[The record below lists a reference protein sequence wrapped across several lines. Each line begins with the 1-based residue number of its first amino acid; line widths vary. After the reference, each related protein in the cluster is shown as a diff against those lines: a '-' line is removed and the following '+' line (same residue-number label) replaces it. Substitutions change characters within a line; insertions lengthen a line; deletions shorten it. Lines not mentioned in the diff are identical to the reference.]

1 MEVGA
6 LGELGEVAK
15 VGVEVHLSNGV
26 SAAGDA
32 AGDGEGTGTTLV
44 DVDLHEVLHAS
55 LAGLVGE
62 LDGEVHLVGGGGKLV
77 GGLAEVGGHL
87 GVLERAIGGL
97 GVAAEVLDAVVEAGA
112 EGDGGR
118 GAGLDGNTLEN
129 LVGKGAEGVLDT
141 GSSDDVG
148 GGSDDAISAPDAAI
162 GVVVDH
168 EELLAGAGRGGEGGV
183 VGVAD
188 LDDLLHHGGLD
199 GGERVIA
206 VGGDAVRAVGAVVAK
221 VALAALDLA
230 GVPKLVE
237 VAVGDVSVGVASGDV
252 AGGETARAEVGVV
265 NGRPAGELQAAVDPG
280 GEGRGGAG
288 AGGGNTPGLGEHD
301 AGNAGAEGGT
311 GSVGGVVLDGD
322 VAAGVGADDLDGEPA
337 VFVVAITAG
346 VEVRAGVVGEGV
358 GGTDGTSTDVKSR
371 GAGNSVGGGSMD
383 GDRVGGGRLAG
394 KVVCVVSKIIGF
406 SAAAC
411 GVGHTVTILDKVV
424 EGGGDSHLGR
434 GIGEGGEVEVATGS
448 GSHLNREA
456 ANLAAGDLAGV
467 GAVVAGAGGPPV
479 GAGLVLE
486 PVARAVAPVLVV
498 AGELLDVLAGTVAG
512 AGVGAG
518 GTAAA
523 LALVA
528 VEALALAGLA
538 VADALVAALGVV
550 VSLVGAVGGVSPSEG
565 EGAGA
570 KGAVGALEVLVARAL
585 VVGAAHTVA
594 GAGVGAGG

>member
-1 MEVGA
+1 MLAAVRRATTAARRTKALLNEGLLLLAGETTEAIEALACAIAVIKTTVGA

-15 VGVEVHLSNGV
+15 VRVVVHLGDGPSR
-26 SAAGDA
+26 AGASDA
-32 AGDGEGTGTTLV
+32 ARDGERTGTTLV

-118 GAGLDGNTLEN
+118 GAGLDGNTLED

-168 EELLAGAGRGGEGGV
+168 EELLAGAGIGGEGGV

-265 NGRPAGELQAAVDPG
+265 NGRPAGELQAAVDPC

-288 AGGGNTPGLGEHD
+288 ASGGNTPGLGEHD
-301 AGNAGAEGGT
+301 AGKGGTPGDVVDGDGAENAGTEGGT
-311 GSVGGVVLDGD
+311 GSVGGAVLDGD

-337 VFVVAITAG
+337 VLVVAITAG

-358 GGTDGTSTDVKSR
+358 VGTGGTSTEVKSR

-383 GDRVGGGRLAG
+383 GDRIGGGRLAG
-394 KVVCVVSKIIGF
+394 KVVCVVSKGSGF
-406 SAAAC
+406 RAGAFT
-411 GVGHTVTILDKVV
+411 VGHTVTIHDKVV
-424 EGGGDSHLGR
+424 EGGGDSHPGG

-448 GSHLNREA
+448 GSHRNGEA

-467 GAVVAGAGGPPV
+467 GAVVAGA
-479 GAGLVLE
+479 
-486 PVARAVAPVLVV
+486 
-498 AGELLDVLAGTVAG
+498 
-512 AGVGAG
+512 
-518 GTAAA
+518 
-523 LALVA
+523 
-528 VEALALAGLA
+528 
-538 VADALVAALGVV
+538 
-550 VSLVGAVGGVSPSEG
+550 
-565 EGAGA
+565 
-570 KGAVGALEVLVARAL
+570 
-585 VVGAAHTVA
+585 
-594 GAGVGAGG
+594 

>member
-1 MEVGA
+1 MANDGHLDERLLLLAGETTEAIEALASAIAVIETAVGA

-32 AGDGEGTGTTLV
+32 AGDGEGTRTTLV

-97 GVAAEVLDAVVEAGA
+97 RVAAEVLDAVVEAGA
-112 EGDGGR
+112 EGI
-118 GAGLDGNTLEN
+118 
-129 LVGKGAEGVLDT
+129 LDT
-141 GSSDDVG
+141 GSSDDIG
-148 GGSDDAISAPDAAI
+148 GGSDDTISAPDAAI

-168 EELLAGAGRGGEGGV
+168 EELLAGAGIGGEGGV

-288 AGGGNTPGLGEHD
+288 AGGGNTLGLGEHD
-301 AGNAGAEGGT
+301 AGKGGTPGDVVDGDGAENAGAEGGT
-311 GSVGGVVLDGD
+311 GSVGGAVLDGD

-337 VFVVAITAG
+337 VLVVAITAG

-358 GGTDGTSTDVKSR
+358 GGT
-371 GAGNSVGGGSMD
+371 
-383 GDRVGGGRLAG
+383 
-394 KVVCVVSKIIGF
+394 
-406 SAAAC
+406 
-411 GVGHTVTILDKVV
+411 
-424 EGGGDSHLGR
+424 
-434 GIGEGGEVEVATGS
+434 
-448 GSHLNREA
+448 
-456 ANLAAGDLAGV
+456 
-467 GAVVAGAGGPPV
+467 
-479 GAGLVLE
+479 
-486 PVARAVAPVLVV
+486 
-498 AGELLDVLAGTVAG
+498 
-512 AGVGAG
+512 
-518 GTAAA
+518 
-523 LALVA
+523 
-528 VEALALAGLA
+528 
-538 VADALVAALGVV
+538 
-550 VSLVGAVGGVSPSEG
+550 
-565 EGAGA
+565 
-570 KGAVGALEVLVARAL
+570 
-585 VVGAAHTVA
+585 
-594 GAGVGAGG
+594 